1 MARAMKDSGIAWI
14 GEIPRNWKLF
24 PLKGVSERN
33 IVGLATSVT
42 QYYREMGTPIFRNLN
57 IKEDKLLD
65 DDLLFLDEEWAS
77 LQQGKMI
84 RTGDILTVHTGY
96 IGISCIVPEKYNKA
110 LTFTTLITTPKDTVI
125 NRRFLMWYI
134 NVSRFFSPVFFNV
147 ETGAQNNLNTKAF
160 VNLEI
165 CVPDLSEQNRITAYL
180 DRKCAEIDAVIEQ
193 TRASIEEYKAL
204 KQSIITEAVTKGIR
218 RNRPMKDSGIAWIGE
233 IPEEWET
240 VKVKY
245 VADLILNSWSD
256 CQQDLAYIGLE
267 NIVSWTGQHIKTN
280 SNYDKSQSIVF
291 GAGDVLFGKL
301 RPYLA
306 KVFLA
311 PKEGCCSGE
320 FCVFRPNDSVYGMY
334 LWALMISRGFIF
346 EVDRSTYG
354 TKMPRANADFIKNMF
369 VPVPPVCEQTE
380 IADFIRKRCVRIDEL
395 IAEKTSLLAQLESYK
410 KSVIYEYVTGKKE
423 VPVCQ

>member
-1 MARAMKDSGIAWI
+1 MMARAMKDSGIAWI

-291 GAGDVLFGKL
+291 CLCIL
-301 RPYLA
+301 P
-306 KVFLA
+306 
-311 PKEGCCSGE
+311 
-320 FCVFRPNDSVYGMY
+320 
-334 LWALMISRGFIF
+334 
-346 EVDRSTYG
+346 
-354 TKMPRANADFIKNMF
+354 
-369 VPVPPVCEQTE
+369 
-380 IADFIRKRCVRIDEL
+380 
-395 IAEKTSLLAQLESYK
+395 
-410 KSVIYEYVTGKKE
+410 
-423 VPVCQ
+423 